1 MKKPY
6 RLFKRRPQNIWYYR
20 LPDKPT
26 GHSTGQKSRAKAEEY
41 VISILNGS
49 SQQPQHQT
57 TLGAFAADFFVKGK
71 CDWIDRK
78 ERKGKIITKE
88 MAQMR
93 RGHLNNHILPKF
105 KNRLMSSITHAEV
118 DSWLSSLQLSNRM
131 CTPVISDSNSAGK
144 RTAA

>member
-49 SQQPQHQT
+49 LQQLQPQT
-57 TLGAFAADFFVKGK
+57 TLGAFAADFFVKG
-71 CDWIDRK
+71 CRCPCSVLTFL
-78 ERKGKIITKE
+78 RE
-88 MAQMR
+88 MP
-93 RGHLNNHILPKF
+93 NCC
-105 KNRLMSSITHAEV
+105 S
-118 DSWLSSLQLSNRM
+118 
-131 CTPVISDSNSAGK
+131 
-144 RTAA
+144 